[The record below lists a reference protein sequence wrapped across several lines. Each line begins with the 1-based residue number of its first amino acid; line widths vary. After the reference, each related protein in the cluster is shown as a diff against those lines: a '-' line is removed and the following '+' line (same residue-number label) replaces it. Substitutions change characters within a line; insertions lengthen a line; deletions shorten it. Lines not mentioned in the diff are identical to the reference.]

1 MTTASTVTRP
11 HDHTVDTERA
21 AAIANP
27 SPGGLAMSASSWLLL
42 LALSVIWGGSYFFIK
57 VAVDDFGPLTIV
69 LGRVL
74 IAAVILHLVI
84 VGRGMRMPSTLAAWK
99 PFIVMSLLNSLVPY
113 SLIVWGETHIASG
126 LAAILGATVPIFT
139 IVLAHFLTADE
150 HLSPARVGGVV
161 LGLLG
166 VIVIIGDDLF
176 AIASD
181 NGLAQLAILAS
192 AVSYALSGIFGR
204 RLKGTPPL
212 VSATGQMTSASTIL
226 LPIALLI
233 ERPWANATPHLD
245 SAGAIVGLA
254 TLCTAVAYLLFFR
267 VLALAGASNVSVVT
281 FLIPVSS
288 LILGAL
294 FLGES
299 IVPRH
304 LLGMALI
311 GLAMLAIDNRLT
323 RRWKARRT
331 QVASAPAA
339 GEPERIGS

>member
-1 MTTASTVTRP
+1 VTTTSTATTP
-11 HDHTVDTERA
+11 HDPR
-21 AAIANP
+21 P
-27 SPGGLAMSASSWLLL
+27 SPGGLAMSATTWVLLV
-42 LALSVIWGGSYFFIK
+42 ALSVIWGGSYFFIK
-57 VAVDDFGPLTIV
+57 VAVDDFQPLTIV

-74 IAAVILHLVI
+74 IAALILNLVILA
-84 VGRGMRMPSTLAAWK
+84 RGQRMPSTFAAWR
-99 PFIVMSLLNSLVPY
+99 PFIVMSLLNSLIPY

-150 HLSPARVGGVV
+150 HLTPARVGGVA

-166 VIVIIGDDLF
+166 VIVIMGDALS

-181 NGLAQLAILAS
+181 NGLAQLAILA
-192 AVSYALSGIFGR
+192 AAISYALSGIFGR

-212 VSATGQMTSASTIL
+212 IAATGQMTSASIIL
-226 LPIALLI
+226 FPLALLI

-245 SAGAIVGLA
+245 SVGAVIGLA
-254 TLCTAVAYLLFFR
+254 TLCTAIAYLIFFR
-267 VLALAGASNVSVVT
+267 ILASSGASNVSLVT

-294 FLGES
+294 FLDEA

-311 GLAMLAIDNRLT
+311 GLAMIAIDNRLAQ
-323 RRWKARRT
+323 RWKARRAH
-331 QVASAPAA
+331 VASALAA
-339 GEPERIGS
+339 PERITS

>member
-1 MTTASTVTRP
+1 
-11 HDHTVDTERA
+11 
-21 AAIANP
+21 
-27 SPGGLAMSASSWLLL
+27 MSASTWMLLL
-42 LALSVIWGGSYFFIK
+42 TLSVIWGGSYFFIK

-74 IAAVILHLVI
+74 IAAVILNLVI
-84 VGRGMRMPSTLAAWK
+84 LGRGMRMPATLTAWK

-150 HLSPARVGGVV
+150 HLSPAKVGGVA
-161 LGLLG
+161 LGLAG
-166 VIVIIGDDLF
+166 VIVIMGDDLL
-176 AIASD
+176 AIATD

-192 AVSYALSGIFGR
+192 AVSYACSGIFGR

-212 VSATGQMTSASTIL
+212 IAATGQMTSASIIL
-226 LPIALLI
+226 FPLALLI
-233 ERPWANATPHLD
+233 ERPWANATPELN
-245 SAGAIVGLA
+245 SVAAIVGLA
-254 TLCTAVAYLLFFR
+254 TLCTAIAYMLFFR
-267 VLALAGASNVSVVT
+267 ILASAGASNLSLVT

-294 FLGES
+294 FLSES

-311 GLAMLAIDNRLT
+311 GLAMLAIDNRLAQRWGS
-323 RRWKARRT
+323 RRSH
-331 QVASAPAA
+331 VAAAPSAP
-339 GEPERIGS
+339 GEPERMTS

>member
-1 MTTASTVTRP
+1 
-11 HDHTVDTERA
+11 
-21 AAIANP
+21 
-27 SPGGLAMSASSWLLL
+27 MSATTWLLL

-57 VAVDDFGPLTIV
+57 VAVDDFEPLTIV

-74 IAAVILHLVI
+74 IAALILHFVILA
-84 VGRGMRMPSTLAAWK
+84 RGQRMPSTVAAWR
-99 PFIVMSLLNSLVPY
+99 PFIVMSLINSLIPY
-113 SLIVWGETHIASG
+113 NLIVWGETHIASG

-139 IVLAHFLTADE
+139 IVLAHVLTADE
-150 HLSPARVGGVV
+150 HLTPARVGGVA

-166 VIVIIGDDLF
+166 VIVIIGDDLL

-181 NGLAQLAILAS
+181 NGLAQVAILAA
-192 AVSYALSGIFGR
+192 AVSYAFSGIFGR

-212 VSATGQMTSASTIL
+212 IAATGQMTSASIIL

-245 SAGAIVGLA
+245 SVAAVVGLA
-254 TLCTAVAYLLFFR
+254 TLCTALAYLLFFR
-267 VLALAGASNVSVVT
+267 ILASSGASNVSLVT

-294 FLGES
+294 FLDEA

-311 GLAMLAIDNRLT
+311 GVAMIVIDNRLVQ
-323 RRWKARRT
+323 RWKARRA
-331 QVASAPAA
+331 QVLPAPAA
-339 GEPERIGS
+339 PETLIS

>member
-1 MTTASTVTRP
+1 
-11 HDHTVDTERA
+11 
-21 AAIANP
+21 
-27 SPGGLAMSASSWLLL
+27 MSASAWALLL
-42 LALSVIWGGSYFFIK
+42 TLSVIWGGSYFFIK
-57 VAVDDFGPLTIV
+57 VAVDDFEPLTIV

-74 IAAVILHLVI
+74 IAAVILNLVI
-84 VGRGMRMPSTLAAWK
+84 LARGQRMPSTFTAWK

-150 HLSPARVGGVV
+150 HLSPAKVGGVV
-161 LGLLG
+161 LGLVG
-166 VIVIIGDDLF
+166 VIVIMGDGLL

-181 NGLAQLAILAS
+181 NGLAQVAVLAS

-212 VSATGQMTSASTIL
+212 ISATGQMTSASIVL

-233 ERPWANATPHLD
+233 ERPWANATPRLD
-245 SAGAIVGLA
+245 SVSAIVGLA
-254 TLCTAVAYLLFFR
+254 TLCTAIAYLLFFR
-267 VLALAGASNVSVVT
+267 VLASAGASNVSVVT

-288 LILGAL
+288 LILGTL
-294 FLGES
+294 FLDES

-311 GLAMLAIDNRLT
+311 GLAMISIDNRLA

-331 QVASAPAA
+331 QIAVATSAPPA
-339 GEPERIGS
+339 EPERITS

>member
-1 MTTASTVTRP
+1 
-11 HDHTVDTERA
+11 
-21 AAIANP
+21 
-27 SPGGLAMSASSWLLL
+27 MSATTWLLL
-42 LALSVIWGGSYFFIK
+42 LVLSVIWGGSYFFIK
-57 VAVDDFGPLTIV
+57 VAIEDFQPLTVV

-84 VGRGMRMPSTLAAWK
+84 LARGQRMPSTLAAWR

-150 HLSPARVGGVV
+150 HLTPARVGGVL
-161 LGLLG
+161 LGLTG
-166 VIVIIGDDLF
+166 VIVIIGGDLF

-181 NGLAQLAILAS
+181 NGLAQVAILAA

-204 RLKGTPPL
+204 RLKGMSPL
-212 VSATGQMTSASTIL
+212 IVTTGQMTSASVIL
-226 LPIALLI
+226 LPIALLL
-233 ERPWANATPHLD
+233 ERPWRPWANTPPQVD
-245 SAGAIVGLA
+245 SIAAVVGLA
-254 TLCTAVAYLLFFR
+254 TLCTAIAYLLFFR
-267 VLALAGASNVSVVT
+267 ILASSGASNVSLVT

-288 LILGAL
+288 LFLGVL
-294 FLGES
+294 FLDEA

-311 GLAMLAIDNRLT
+311 GVAMIAIDTRLVQH
-323 RRWKARRT
+323 WKARRAR
-331 QVASAPAA
+331 VLPAPAA
-339 GEPERIGS
+339 PGEPDRITP